1 MKTLV
6 KVSIVFFLLPLCPS
20 AQHEDSWPSLSYLR
34 NDYRS
39 VSVVAH
45 VLIREAEI
53 TGRVG
58 GYENW
63 RIASEVRES
72 FKGRFRKGDVIEY
85 FHGAE
90 AGLNKDYFKGE
101 KIIFLL
107 ANYDVEKK
115 KLRYSVLENSTLQ
128 HMADRVEKLRMIR
141 RSYAKRRSMRPR
153 V

>member
-1 MKTLV
+1 MKTIV
-6 KVSIVFFLLPLCPS
+6 RVSIILLLLPFSAS
-20 AQHEDSWPSLSYLR
+20 AQHEENWPSLSYLR
-34 NDYRS
+34 NDYRA

-63 RIASEVRES
+63 RVTSKVLES
-72 FKGRFRKGDVIEY
+72 FKGKFHSGDVIEY

-90 AGLNKDYFKGE
+90 AGLKRDYFRGE

-107 ANYDVEKK
+107 AEYDREKK
-115 KLRYSVLENSTLQ
+115 ALRYSVLENSSLPHTS
-128 HMADRVEKLRMIR
+128 DRVSKLRMIR
-141 RSYAKRRSMRPR
+141 RSYAKRR
-153 V
+153 